1 MVPWLVVIFQQFL
14 GSFGT
19 FGLLVVIVELG
30 EFVDGFHVRTVDA
43 IHCAVEGTA
52 N

>member
-19 FGLLVVIVELG
+19 FGSLVVIVELG

-43 IHCAVEGTA
+43 IHCAVEGIA
-52 N
+52 D